1 MNKKYRFKY
10 LLPILKYILP
20 LMSNTFFLPMFFVF
34 MSAFDCTTENT
45 SLYSD
50 ELKCYTIFFYI
61 NYTISFISLILYV
74 PMCLLVV
81 TLFYEYALEG
91 ETKPLSKT
99 TSIPDVFFFWEKM
112 LITFIFVVTDGEFY
126 IHLFLILTLIIFS
139 SFSVYLNYIYERYNE
154 ELLNYMHKFLSLTFL
169 WASLCLG
176 IGKLTMNIKFNGCL
190 GLFFSVEPMF
200 FLILFYRKK
209 NLKSFLYKIG
219 KKETLKETLLHI
231 KNFLYLFD
239 KKNEYREVKIIL
251 NSYIQIYEETCTI
264 KKCPLKKYLKL
275 LKEGI
280 EANGC
285 LLQHANLLFTL
296 GINKYPD
303 NVEIKFAYALF
314 LLKKLNR
321 RKKAANYLKSIKALS
336 PTIEEEFIIFR
347 CKRIFEDNLSDLKEG
362 DGDNYDIIKEL
373 KFRNHNKT
381 FIDLIKESS
390 TLYIDFWNQLLDSYY
405 NDKENVN
412 ELNNC
417 GTKINRINDE
427 IEYIFHEMRKLKANN
442 IELLKIYYEFVSKK
456 LCDKK
461 KCFQYKNIINE
472 LNQ

>member
-1 MNKKYRFKY
+1 
-10 LLPILKYILP
+10 
-20 LMSNTFFLPMFFVF
+20 
-34 MSAFDCTTENT
+34 
-45 SLYSD
+45 
-50 ELKCYTIFFYI
+50 
-61 NYTISFISLILYV
+61 
-74 PMCLLVV
+74 
-81 TLFYEYALEG
+81 
-91 ETKPLSKT
+91 
-99 TSIPDVFFFWEKM
+99 
-112 LITFIFVVTDGEFY
+112 
-126 IHLFLILTLIIFS
+126 
-139 SFSVYLNYIYERYNE
+139 
-154 ELLNYMHKFLSLTFL
+154 
-169 WASLCLG
+169 
-176 IGKLTMNIKFNGCL
+176 MNIKFNGCL

-219 KKETLKETLLHI
+219 KKETLKETLIHI

-239 KKNEYREVKIIL
+239 NKNEYREVKIIL
-251 NSYIQIYEETCTI
+251 NSYIQIYEETCTM

-321 RKKAANYLKSIKALS
+321 RKKAANYLKSIKTLS

-442 IELLKIYYEFVSKK
+442 IELLKIYYEFVSKI

-472 LNQ
+472 LNQENIKKNVADLKI